1 MTQAALD
8 AAAAELRRLDLAE
21 VGAAPDDTRYAAY
34 FFGRDHNVLFW
45 RGGYES
51 VAAAAAAVPELRA
64 QYAVAAYLE
73 QRAKDDPERKLV
85 WWCAGC
91 EHCEP
96 DNGLP
101 VSDVPCT
108 DSPSMDG
115 AWAVKADVYDAV
127 VAERDRLRGL
137 NLRLRAEAME
147 EIRIKNR
154 VADERNRYF
163 QVLQDLG
170 DDLAQG
176 LPLDTAMAAEN
187 VALVWDAMAA
197 KVKEALG
204 G

>member
-8 AAAAELRRLDLAE
+8 AAAAELRRLDRAE
-21 VGAAPDDTRYAAY
+21 VGAAPDGARYAVY
-34 FFGRDHNVLFW
+34 FFDRDDNAFLV

-51 VAAAAAAVPELRA
+51 VAAAARAVPDLRA

-73 QRAKDDPERKLV
+73 QRAKDDPDRKLV
-85 WWCAGC
+85 WVCAGC
-91 EHCEP
+91 EHCQP
-96 DNGLP
+96 
-101 VSDVPCT
+101 SDGQPTNDIPCT

-115 AWAVKADVYDAV
+115 AWVVEADLYDALL
-127 VAERDRLRGL
+127 AERDRLRQS
-137 NLRLRAEAME
+137 NIRLEAEAME
-147 EIRIKNR
+147 DRRIANR
-154 VADERNRYF
+154 IADERNRYF
-163 QVLQDLG
+163 QVLQELG

-187 VALVWDAMAA
+187 IGRVWDAMAA